1 MKYLSVCS
9 GIEAATS
16 AWHHMGWEPVAF
28 SEIDAFPSAVLKHH
42 YPTVP
47 NLGDMSKF
55 KEWNLGT
62 IDLLVG
68 GTPCQSFS
76 VAGLRKGLDD
86 PRGNLML
93 TFGAIARHLS
103 PRWLVWE
110 NVPGVLSSNGGKDFG
125 AFLGMLGEL
134 GYGFAYRVLDAQYF
148 GVAQRRR
155 RVFVVGCLGNWR
167 DAAAVL
173 FELASLSG
181 NPPPRREK
189 REGTTAGSPTSP
201 QYGGSN
207 RDTADT
213 VTSKWAK
220 GSGGPAGNECGLF
233 VAQPIDVPE
242 VMSTLLSSTA
252 GVSRPGN
259 ASTEHETYIPV
270 AYRKS
275 KRAQSADDDES
286 WVQDGVANTINLF
299 DQGDIRTTHAVV
311 QTIPIHDKATRHQG
325 GGDTRNGDG
334 SGNGLGVGK
343 PGDPCPT
350 LTAGDKHA
358 IAFTS
363 EQTPKVSSDL
373 AHTLTNTTF
382 KHNQM
387 VAFSSNM
394 SVPDCQIDVS
404 PTLKL
409 GGKRGGNPPAI
420 AFNGDQSEKTRSMGE
435 SIEHTPTLRADG
447 PCHVATMALG
457 TDCYNGAITGD
468 VAATMGT
475 PGSSVNASGPTV
487 MQSMAVRRLTPR
499 ECERL
504 QGFPDDHTLIPWR
517 GKDAPQCPDGP
528 RYKALGNSMAV
539 PVMRWIG
546 ERIRMVDELPK

>member
-409 GGKRGGNPPAI
+409 GGKGGGNPPAI